1 MSAGPAG
8 PADRGG
14 PAGEGRFVTLEGGE
28 GSGKST
34 LMIALAARA
43 REAGRTVVTTREPG
57 GTPLGERL
65 REALLGSQQAPSP
78 QAELLVFAAAR
89 AELVARVIRPALEQG
104 ALVLSDRYA
113 DSTVAY
119 QQYGRGLA
127 PELVSAAIESATGGL
142 TPVLTLLLDIAP
154 ELGIARSG
162 AAGDYLERDGLE
174 FHARVRD
181 GYRALAERDP
191 GRWATLDATLPPD
204 ALAALA
210 WERLSAVLL
219 TSPSAKLQN

>member
-8 PADRGG
+8 PADRGD

-89 AELVARVIRPALEQG
+89 AELVARVIRPALERG

-119 QQYGRGLA
+119 QQYGRGLP

-162 AAGDYLERDGLE
+162 GAGDYLERDGLE

-181 GYRALAERDP
+181 GYRALAALEP
-191 GRWATLDATLPPD
+191 SRWVELDATQPPD
-204 ALAALA
+204 EVAERA
-210 WERLSAVLL
+210 WEKLCVILPTEASA
-219 TSPSAKLQN
+219 

>member
-8 PADRGG
+8 SADKGG

-34 LMIALAARA
+34 LMLALAARA

-104 ALVLSDRYA
+104 SLVLSDRYA

-119 QQYGRGLA
+119 QQYGRGLP

-142 TPVLTLLLDIAP
+142 TPVLTLLLDIEP

-162 AAGDYLERDGLE
+162 GAGDYLERDGLE

-191 GRWATLDATLPPD
+191 GRWVTLDATLPPD

-210 WERLSAVLL
+210 WERLTAVLL
-219 TSPSAKLQN
+219 TSPSAKPQR